1 MILRGLQLALRNICA
16 LHNSTCTSDCFHVW
30 EGEGRRSR
38 RACASRRLQ
47 SFDKSRSVLTLCWQ
61 FCRNMN
67 PGRSLNHYGAEIR
80 SDQNFY
86 SSRGRSGRSRSGSR
100 RARLIRSK

>member
-47 SFDKSRSVLTLCWQ
+47 SFDKCVNTLLAVLQEYESGPIVESLW
-61 FCRNMN
+61 CRN
-67 PGRSLNHYGAEIR
+67 
-80 SDQNFY
+80 
-86 SSRGRSGRSRSGSR
+86 
-100 RARLIRSK
+100 LI